1 MSYTVNPPTYVGG
14 TPSEFNITN
23 ITLNGEVCSSESFI
37 IDPNKGSIEIT
48 NTENLAVGLYSISI
62 GCKSN
67 GSYHEFKD
75 AIAINMMAPV
85 PDGIKVEPN
94 YIKVNFQEVGESK
107 ATAQVTTEGEH
118 VSIRTFAIAKGP
130 NSDFLKYPTRCYL
143 NQ

>member
-1 MSYTVNPPTYVGG
+1 MNLKKLTTRFFITLSIATLSAIGISCEDTETTNTIGFAVYYYGVTDIGPSMSYTVNPPTYVGG

-85 PDGIKVEPN
+85 PDV
-94 YIKVNFQEVGESK
+94 SK
-107 ATAQVTTEGEH
+107 
-118 VSIRTFAIAKGP
+118 
-130 NSDFLKYPTRCYL
+130 
-143 NQ
+143 